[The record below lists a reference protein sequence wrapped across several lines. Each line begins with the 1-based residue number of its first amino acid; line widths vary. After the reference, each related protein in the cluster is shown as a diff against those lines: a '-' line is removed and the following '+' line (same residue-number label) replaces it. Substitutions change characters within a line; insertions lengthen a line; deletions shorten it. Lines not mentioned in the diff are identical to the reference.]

1 MKKVKV
7 SFDTWIQLLGMV
19 GILGGLVFVGLEMR
33 QTQQIA
39 IASQVNE
46 RNQSQLAR
54 SNIWLEG
61 QWELGHKITTTPYE
75 ELSEAEKF
83 ARNTM
88 LQWQRDIQTNNFFQY
103 RMGLLTEEQWEGVA
117 FRIEAQSRN
126 CSIRH
131 TYQNAV
137 LEEPFRE
144 YLLSLDDPCK

>member
-83 ARNTM
+83 ARNQM
-88 LQWQRDIQTNNFFQY
+88 LQWQRDIQTNNYFQY
-103 RMGLLTEEQWEGVA
+103 RMGLLTEEQWEVVA
-117 FRIEAQSRN
+117 FRIESQWRDCRGHRPDSQPSSHR
-126 CSIRH
+126 S
-131 TYQNAV
+131 
-137 LEEPFRE
+137 P
-144 YLLSLDDPCK
+144 S

>member
-7 SFDTWIQLLGMV
+7 SFDTWIQLLGMLGV
-19 GILGGLVFVGLEMR
+19 LGGLVFVGMEMR

-39 IASQVNE
+39 IASQVDA

-61 QWELGHKITTTPYE
+61 QWELGHKITTTPYD

-83 ARNTM
+83 ARNQM
-88 LQWQRDIQTNNFFQY
+88 LSWQRNIQTNNYFQY
-103 RMGLLTEEQWEGVA
+103 RMGLLTEEQWEVVA
-117 FRIEAQSRN
+117 FRIKGQWED

-131 TYQNAV
+131 TYQMEA
-137 LEEPFRE
+137 LEAPFRE